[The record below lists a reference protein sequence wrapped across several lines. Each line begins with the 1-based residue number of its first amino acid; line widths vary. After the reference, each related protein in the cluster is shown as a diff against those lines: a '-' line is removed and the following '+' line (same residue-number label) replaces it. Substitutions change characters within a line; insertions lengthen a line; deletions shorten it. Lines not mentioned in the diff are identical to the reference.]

1 MNQLKASKN
10 TILINDKKENNL
22 VVRKTGPKKRTML
35 RMSGFA
41 AQNYSKKSV
50 TQQQESRMT
59 LKSSL
64 EGVES
69 RNSVAGLYL
78 SNNQEA
84 KYFRKSTNN
93 LMIGGSE
100 RLNRETVNQK
110 HINLLGQ

>member
-50 TQQQESRMT
+50 TQQESRMT

>member
-1 MNQLKASKN
+1 MNLLKTPKN
-10 TILINDKKENNL
+10 TIPVNYKEENNFF
-22 VVRKTGPKKRTML
+22 VRKTGTKKRTML

-69 RNSVAGLYL
+69 RNSVTGLYL

-84 KYFRKSTNN
+84 K
-93 LMIGGSE
+93 
-100 RLNRETVNQK
+100 
-110 HINLLGQ
+110 